1 MKNKYLSVIK
11 ATFICAAIAGLSI
24 ACSNTIDVN
33 GVDESGYNNPE
44 KPLAFLTDKYG
55 VSLRDSLLFN
65 VEGTTKFYVNLTA
78 PRKINKSILFHMT
91 LLSLKATIQNTKH
104 DIKPYQT
111 TWLQLKERLLL
122 KWGTTHLNLS
132 M

>member
-78 PRKINKSILFHMT
+78 PSKDKQEYSVSYDASVLE
-91 LLSLKATIQNTKH
+91 SYNTKH
-104 DIKPYQT
+104 KTRYQA
-111 TWLQLKERLLL
+111 
-122 KWGTTHLNLS
+122 
-132 M
+132 

>member
-78 PRKINKSILFHMT
+78 PSKDKQEYSVSYDASVLE
-91 LLSLKATIQNTKH
+91 SYNTKH
-104 DIKPYQT
+104 KTRYQAFPSIVT
-111 TWLQLKERLLL
+111 RLFG
-122 KWGTTHLNLS
+122 KA
-132 M
+132 

>member
-44 KPLAFLTDKYG
+44 KP
-55 VSLRDSLLFN
+55 
-65 VEGTTKFYVNLTA
+65 
-78 PRKINKSILFHMT
+78 
-91 LLSLKATIQNTKH
+91 
-104 DIKPYQT
+104 
-111 TWLQLKERLLL
+111 
-122 KWGTTHLNLS
+122 
-132 M
+132 